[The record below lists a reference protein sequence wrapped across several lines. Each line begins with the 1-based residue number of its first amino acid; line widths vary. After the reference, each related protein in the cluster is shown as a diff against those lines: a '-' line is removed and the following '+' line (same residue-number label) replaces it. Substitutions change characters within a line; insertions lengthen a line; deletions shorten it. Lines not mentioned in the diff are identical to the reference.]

1 MDSRHYIPNIYA
13 DPRTIYTQPPTLYD
27 SPQRPQP
34 FAAGVQ
40 SEPTSTPIHRQ
51 SLVTQTTQ
59 TPLLGLPMVRPSRR
73 SVADDAAI
81 GNVVYQSLQ
90 RPKLLRGGE
99 WQLAVAT
106 NLTAAAFVIS
116 SP

>member
-1 MDSRHYIPNIYA
+1 MDAHHYIPTIYA

-27 SPQRPQP
+27 SQQRPQP
-34 FAAGVQ
+34 SAAGVQ

-51 SLVTQTTQ
+51 SLVTQTIE
-59 TPLLGLPMVRPSRR
+59 TPLLGLPMVRPSPR
-73 SVADDAAI
+73 SAADDVEI

-99 WQLAVAT
+99 WQLSVRPT
-106 NLTAAAFVIS
+106 
-116 SP
+116 